1 MKKVLWLFTIIAL
14 LGCMFV
20 LPSIKVKAEEIE
32 QPETTETEEIT
43 EQDEKEIKDY
53 VVDVAD
59 KYLGK
64 YVDKQTLTLIINLS
78 LTALSYLGMFV
89 INLVYNKYKKGNTN
103 TIIESFKK
111 IDGEHIKTQLKNAY
125 EKIDTLEKVIVQ
137 LKESHETMMKV
148 FVLSQ
153 DKSVEGKVA
162 MLEYIGKHT
171 QNDEVQEK
179 AQEIS
184 GELEKEVEVKQEV
197 NEKVKDEYQEIF

>member
-1 MKKVLWLFTIIAL
+1 MKRILSILALFGL
-14 LGCMFV
+14 LFV
-20 LPSIKVKAEEIE
+20 LPHTQVKAEEIE

-53 VVDVAD
+53 VVEIAD

-78 LTALSYLGMFV
+78 LTALSYIGVFV

-111 IDGEHIKTQLKNAY
+111 IDGEHIQAQLKNAY
-125 EKIDTLEKVIVQ
+125 EKIDTLEKLVIE

-153 DKSVEGKVA
+153 DKSAEGKVA
-162 MLEYIGKHT
+162 MLDYLGSHT
-171 QNDEVQEK
+171 QNSEVQEK
-179 AQEIS
+179 AQELS

>member
-1 MKKVLWLFTIIAL
+1 MKRILSILALFGL
-14 LGCMFV
+14 LFV
-20 LPSIKVKAEEIE
+20 LPQTKVKAEEIE

-53 VVDVAD
+53 VIDVAD

-78 LTALSYLGMFV
+78 LTALSYIGVFV

-103 TIIESFKK
+103 EIIESFKK
-111 IDGEHIKTQLKNAY
+111 VDGEHIKAQLKNAY
-125 EKIDTLEKVIVQ
+125 EKIDTLEKLVIE
-137 LKESHETMMKV
+137 LKESQETMMKV

-162 MLEYIGKHT
+162 MLDYIGKHT
-171 QNDEVQEK
+171 QNNEVQEK